1 MSTNRHRRRW
11 ARPGTRRRAYPGTVV
26 SCSKQIFVCLGVS
39 LPELSRQRRYLVL
52 AICCLSLFLVGMD
65 ATIINVALPS
75 IGRDFRAPVSGLQ
88 WTVDAY
94 MLVVAS
100 FLMLSGS
107 VGDRVGRRTVFQVG
121 LALFTLGSLAC
132 SLAPSLGWLVA
143 FRALQAVGGSMLNP
157 VAMAIVTNTFTE
169 PAERAKAIG
178 LWGSVF
184 GLSIALGP
192 VIGGA
197 LVDSA
202 GWRGVFWI
210 NIPVGIAAIALTAR
224 YVPESRAAV
233 KRRLDPLGQVLVI
246 AALVTLSYGIIEG
259 PDLGWSAAP
268 IVGSFAVAAAATAA
282 LLAWSRRAAQPL
294 IDLRFFRSLPFSGAA
309 LTAITAM
316 CAFSGFLFLIT
327 LYLQEVRGYSALKA
341 GLFLVPMALIM
352 ACSAPLCGRVIA
364 ARGTRL
370 PLLIAGAGITA
381 GGVLL
386 AFLTAA
392 SPAWYVLLCC
402 VVLGAGMGWVNAP
415 VTNNAVAG
423 MPRARAG
430 TASGIAS
437 TSRQVGSA
445 LGVAVTGS
453 VLAAGLHG
461 PLASGFAS
469 ATRPAWWIVAA
480 MGVCVLVLALVANGP
495 AGRASASRAAAIIE
509 RADQATSDQA
519 VRAA

>member
-1 MSTNRHRRRW
+1 M
-11 ARPGTRRRAYPGTVV
+11 
-26 SCSKQIFVCLGVS
+26 
-39 LPELSRQRRYLVL
+39 L

-65 ATIINVALPS
+65 STVINVALPS

-94 MLVVAS
+94 LLVVAS
-100 FLMLSGS
+100 LLMLSGS
-107 VGDRVGRRTVFQVG
+107 VGDRVGRRTVFQLG
-121 LALFTLGSLAC
+121 LVLFTLGSLAC

-192 VIGGA
+192 VIGGT
-197 LVDSA
+197 LVDST

-233 KRRLDPLGQVLVI
+233 KRRLDPFGQVLVI
-246 AALVTLSYGIIEG
+246 AALGALSYGIIEG
-259 PDLGWSAAP
+259 PDLGWAAAP
-268 IVGSFAVAAAATAA
+268 IVACFAVAVAATAA

-309 LTAITAM
+309 LTAVTGM
-316 CAFSGFLFLIT
+316 CAFAGFLFLIT
-327 LYLQEVRGYSALKA
+327 LYLQEVRGYSALTA
-341 GLFLVPMALIM
+341 GLFLVPMALVM

-364 ARGTRL
+364 ARGTRI
-370 PLLIAGAGITA
+370 PLLIAGTGITA

-386 AFLTAA
+386 TFLTAA
-392 SPAWYVLLCC
+392 SAAWYVLLCC

-437 TSRQVGSA
+437 TSRQVGSS

-461 PLASGFAS
+461 GPWPAGSRPPPGPPGGSWPRWARASS
-469 ATRPAWWIVAA
+469 RSRWRPPAA
-480 MGVCVLVLALVANGP
+480 PGGP
-495 AGRASASRAAAIIE
+495 ARRRAAAIIE
-509 RADQATSDQA
+509 RADQVAPGHA
-519 VRAA
+519 ARAA

>member
-1 MSTNRHRRRW
+1 
-11 ARPGTRRRAYPGTVV
+11 
-26 SCSKQIFVCLGVS
+26 
-39 LPELSRQRRYLVL
+39 VL
-52 AICCLSLFLVGMD
+52 AICCMSLFLVGMD
-65 ATIINVALPS
+65 STVINVALPS
-75 IGRDFRAPVSGLQ
+75 IGRDFHAPVSGLQ

-100 FLMLSGS
+100 LLMLSGS
-107 VGDRVGRRTVFQVG
+107 VGDRVGRRTVFQAG
-121 LALFTLGSLAC
+121 LVIFTLGSLAC
-132 SLAPSLGWLVA
+132 SLAPSLGWLIA

-178 LWGSVF
+178 FWGSVF
-184 GLSIALGP
+184 GLSLALGP

-246 AALVTLSYGIIEG
+246 AVLGTLSYGIIEG
-259 PDLGWSAAP
+259 PDLGWGSAPVVAC
-268 IVGSFAVAAAATAA
+268 FALAVAATAV
-282 LLAWSRRAAQPL
+282 LIGWSRRAAQPL

-309 LTAITAM
+309 VTAITGM
-316 CAFSGFLFLIT
+316 CAFAGFLFLMT
-327 LYLQEVRGYSALKA
+327 LYLQEVRSYSALTS
-341 GLFLVPMALIM
+341 GLFLVPMALVM

-364 ARGTRL
+364 SRGTRL
-370 PLLIAGAGITA
+370 PLLIAGTGITA

-386 AFLTAA
+386 TFLTAA
-392 SPAWYVLLCC
+392 SPAWYVLLSC

-415 VTNNAVAG
+415 VTNNAVSG

-437 TSRQVGSA
+437 TSRQAGSS

-469 ATRPAWWIVAA
+469 ATRPAWWIVTA
-480 MGVCVLVLALVANGP
+480 MGGCVFALAVVTTGRT
-495 AGRASASRAAAIIE
+495 GRASAERAAMLIE
-509 RADQATSDQA
+509 RANSASPE
-519 VRAA
+519 RAARAA